1 MSRSFSLPRTIAI
14 VGALVVVVSFFLPW
28 VVYQNGT
35 FSGAN
40 LAGALGPALAAIKAG
55 GIKGYDIA
63 LWAVPILAT
72 IGGALVAT
80 SWSRQDRPDE
90 TRLRLWAVGAAVA
103 GLALALLF
111 LGSAVLSGT
120 PGIQFEP
127 GLVRT
132 DNSVKATIAKAI
144 NAGDFVSIGAGVY
157 FAIAGFV
164 ALILGAILARQAQPA
179 PAWRTQD
186 YVLLAVLAVVFGAV
200 YWWWLAPYLG
210 IAAAMAQVG
219 QELLFG
225 MWFVGGLLGGYIIR
239 RPGAAF
245 LAETLAA
252 LGEVLLGAPAGPV
265 LVVTGF
271 MQAIGPEVTFAAT
284 GYRSWGWRTMLVAG
298 VAAGL
303 FALPWNWFRLGYFA
317 LDPTFLLALL
327 AVRIVSG
334 ALAGAVA
341 KVLGDA
347 IAATG
352 SLNHFAIGRER
363 VREV

>member
-1 MSRSFSLPRTIAI
+1 MNRSFSLPRTIAI

-164 ALILGAILARQAQPA
+164 ALILGAILAHQVQPA